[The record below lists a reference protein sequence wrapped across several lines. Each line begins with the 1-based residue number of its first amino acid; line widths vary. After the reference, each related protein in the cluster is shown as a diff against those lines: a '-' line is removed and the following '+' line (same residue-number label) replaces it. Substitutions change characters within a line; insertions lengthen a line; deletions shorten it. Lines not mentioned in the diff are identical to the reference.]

1 MNKSVS
7 CLHVIPGPCIPYVLS
22 ERPLGFAVGLAE
34 SALEHHL
41 LIFAFLGILVDE
53 RAQE

>member
-1 MNKSVS
+1 MPYQV
-7 CLHVIPGPCIPYVLS
+7 PCVPYVLP
-22 ERPLGFAVGLAE
+22 ERPLGLAVWLAE